1 MSWVS
6 TILAGILADNEG
18 IGAPICEENMRRGS
32 NLHALGGFNQ
42 TVVLDTIRRTPAGLS
57 RVEIAEQTGLSAQT
71 VSNVS
76 RRLLDAG
83 VIREAGIR
91 NLGVGK
97 PRTIL
102 QLDPSG
108 HYAIGVHIDPA
119 VITYVLLNIEG
130 HVLAHATTRTPSAA
144 DPGVVITEMRDS
156 VEAIIASA
164 GIERQRVLGV
174 GIASPGPIDMN
185 LGVVLDPP
193 LLSNWHGVALR
204 DELERATGFF
214 VLLEKDVTAAA
225 VGELWKSTGADYD
238 DFLFFYYGTGVGVG
252 LVLGREV
259 VRGPTKNAGD
269 AGHIV
274 VDPAGPQCR
283 CGRRGCL
290 GDAISPVTIVNS
302 AVERGLI
309 QVPGE
314 TPHTS
319 AIDAGFSQVAVLA
332 HAGNPAAI
340 ELLDEVARYMAEA
353 IVTIVN
359 LLDLNR
365 VVFGGPYWERVADLL
380 LDRVPAVINGST
392 ALVTLRPVTVTGST
406 IGADVA
412 AVGAACLVLDAT
424 LSPRSATLFISS

>member
-1 MSWVS
+1 
-6 TILAGILADNEG
+6 
-18 IGAPICEENMRRGS
+18 MRRGS

-57 RVEIAEQTGLSAQT
+57 RVEIAEQTGLSPQT

-76 RRLLDAG
+76 RRLLAAG
-83 VIREAGIR
+83 IIREAGIR

-130 HVLAHATTRTPSAA
+130 HVLARTTTRTPSAA
-144 DPGVVITEMRDS
+144 DPDAVITDMRDS
-156 VEAIIASA
+156 VEAIILSA
-164 GIERQRVLGV
+164 GVDRERVLGV
-174 GIASPGPIDMN
+174 GIASPGPIDMS

-204 DELERATGFF
+204 DELASATGFF

-225 VGELWKSTGADYD
+225 VGELWKSSGADHD

-252 LVLGREV
+252 LVLNREV
-259 VRGPTKNAGD
+259 VRGPTRNAGD
-269 AGHIV
+269 AGHII
-274 VDPAGPQCR
+274 VDPTGPLCR

-290 GDAISPVTIVNS
+290 GDMISPVTIVNS
-302 AVERGLI
+302 AIARGVI
-309 QVPGE
+309 DKPGE
-314 TPHTS
+314 TLDTI
-319 AIDAGFSQVAVLA
+319 AVEAGLSEVGALA
-332 HAGNPAAI
+332 RAGHPAAI
-340 ELLDEVARYMAEA
+340 GLLDEVARNMADA

-359 LLDLNR
+359 LLDLNH
-365 VVFGGPYWERVADLL
+365 VVFGGPYWERIAGVLL
-380 LDRVPAVINGST
+380 ERVPEAINDSA
-392 ALVTLRPVTVTGST
+392 ALVTLRRVRVVGSS

-412 AVGAACLVLDAT
+412 AVGAACLVLDAA
-424 LSPRSATLFISS
+424 LSPRPAALFISK

>member
-1 MSWVS
+1 
-6 TILAGILADNEG
+6 
-18 IGAPICEENMRRGS
+18 MRRGS

-130 HVLAHATTRTPSAA
+130 HVLAHTTTRTPSAG
-144 DPGVVITEMRDS
+144 DPGTVITEMRDS
-156 VEAIIASA
+156 VEAIIVSA
-164 GIERQRVLGV
+164 GIDRQRVLGV
-174 GIASPGPIDMN
+174 GIASPGPIDMS

-193 LLSNWHGVALR
+193 LLTNWHGVALR

-225 VGELWKSTGADYD
+225 VGELWKSTGTERD

-252 LVLGREV
+252 MVLGREV

-274 VDPAGPQCR
+274 VDPTGPLCR

-290 GDAISPVTIVNS
+290 GDAISPVTIVGA
-302 AVERGLI
+302 AVAHGAI
-309 QVPGE
+309 QMPGE
-314 TPHTS
+314 PWDTA
-319 AIDAGFSQVAVLA
+319 AIDRGFSQVAALA
-332 HAGNPAAI
+332 RAGDQTATA
-340 ELLDEVARYMAEA
+340 LLDEVARYMAEA

-359 LLDLNR
+359 LLDLNL
-365 VVFGGPYWERVADLL
+365 VVFGGPYWERVSGFL
-380 LDRVPAVINGST
+380 LDRLPAVINGST
-392 ALVTLRPVTVTGST
+392 ALVTLRPVAVTGSK
-406 IGADVA
+406 IGDDVA

-424 LSPRSATLFISS
+424 LSPRSATLFIST

>member
-1 MSWVS
+1 
-6 TILAGILADNEG
+6 
-18 IGAPICEENMRRGS
+18 MRRGS

-71 VSNVS
+71 VSNVC

-130 HVLAHATTRTPSAA
+130 HVLAHTETRTPSAA
-144 DPGVVITEMRDS
+144 DPGAVITEMRNS
-156 VEAIIASA
+156 VEAIIVSA
-164 GIERQRVLGV
+164 GIDRQRVLGV

-193 LLSNWHGVALR
+193 LLTNWHGVALR
-204 DELERATGFF
+204 DELQRATGFF

-225 VGELWKSTGADYD
+225 VGELWKRTGADHD

-252 LVLGREV
+252 MVLSREV
-259 VRGPTKNAGD
+259 VRGPTRNAGD
-269 AGHIV
+269 AGHIM
-274 VDPAGPQCR
+274 VDPTGPLCR

-290 GDAISPVTIVNS
+290 GDAISPVTIVSS
-302 AVERGLI
+302 AIARGVI
-309 QVPGE
+309 PTPGE
-314 TPHTS
+314 TLDTA
-319 AIDAGFSQVAVLA
+319 AIDAGFSQVAALA
-332 HAGNPAAI
+332 RTGDPAATA
-340 ELLDEVARYMAEA
+340 LLDDVARYMAEA

-359 LLDLNR
+359 LLDLDQ
-365 VVFGGPYWERVADLL
+365 VVFGGPYWERVSDFL
-380 LDRVPAVINGST
+380 LDKVPEVINGST
-392 ALVTLRPVTVTGST
+392 ALVTLRPVSVTGST
-406 IGADVA
+406 IGDDVA
-412 AVGAACLVLDAT
+412 AVGAACLVLEAT
-424 LSPRSATLFISS
+424 LSPRSATLFISA

>member
-1 MSWVS
+1 
-6 TILAGILADNEG
+6 
-18 IGAPICEENMRRGS
+18 MRRGS

-130 HVLAHATTRTPSAA
+130 HVLAHTTTRTPSAA
-144 DPGVVITEMRDS
+144 DPGAVITEMRDS
-156 VEAIIASA
+156 VEAIIVSA
-164 GIERQRVLGV
+164 GIDRQRVLGV

-193 LLSNWHGVALR
+193 LLTNWHGVALR

-225 VGELWKSTGADYD
+225 VGELWKSAGTDRD
-238 DFLFFYYGTGVGVG
+238 NFLFFYYGTGVGVG
-252 LVLGREV
+252 IVLSREV
-259 VRGPTKNAGD
+259 VRGATKNAGD

-274 VDPAGPQCR
+274 VDPTGPLCR

-290 GDAISPVTIVNS
+290 GDAISPVTIVNDAAAS
-302 AVERGLI
+302 GVIEM
-309 QVPGE
+309 PGE
-314 TPHTS
+314 PWDTA
-319 AIDAGFSQVAVLA
+319 AIDAGFSQVAALA
-332 HAGNPAAI
+332 RAGDVAATA
-340 ELLDEVARYMAEA
+340 LLEEVARFMAEA

-359 LLDLNR
+359 LLDLNQ
-365 VVFGGPYWERVADLL
+365 VVFGGPYWERVSEFL
-380 LDRVPAVINGST
+380 LDRVPGVINGST
-392 ALVTLRPVTVTGST
+392 ALVTLRPVTVTGSK
-406 IGADVA
+406 IGDDVA

-424 LSPRSATLFISS
+424 LSPRSASLFIST

>member
-1 MSWVS
+1 
-6 TILAGILADNEG
+6 
-18 IGAPICEENMRRGS
+18 MRRGS

-42 TVVLDTIRRTPAGLS
+42 TVVLDTIRRTPAGVS

-130 HVLAHATTRTPSAA
+130 HVLAHTTNRTPSAA
-144 DPGVVITEMRDS
+144 DPGAVIAEMRDS
-156 VEAIIASA
+156 VEAIIVSA
-164 GIERQRVLGV
+164 GIDRERVLGV
-174 GIASPGPIDMN
+174 GIASPGPIDVDR
-185 LGVVLDPP
+185 GIVLDPP

-204 DELERATGFF
+204 DELERATGLF

-225 VGELWKSTGADYD
+225 VGELWKSTGVGHD

-259 VRGPTKNAGD
+259 VRGPTRNAGD

-274 VDPAGPQCR
+274 VDPSGPLCR

-290 GDAISPVTIVNS
+290 GDAISPGTIVES
-302 AVERGLI
+302 AIRSGVIEM
-309 QVPGE
+309 PGE
-314 TPHTS
+314 TLDTA
-319 AIDAGFSQVAVLA
+319 AIDSGFSQVAALGR
-332 HAGNPAAI
+332 AGDPAAVV
-340 ELLDEVARYMAEA
+340 LLDDVARYMAEA

-365 VVFGGPYWERVADLL
+365 VVFGGPYWERVSGFL
-380 LDRVPAVINGST
+380 LDRVPQVINAST
-392 ALVTLRPVTVTGST
+392 ALVTLRPVTVAGSS
-406 IGADVA
+406 IGDDVA

-424 LSPRSATLFISS
+424 LSPRSATLFIAK